1 MPILIGERIILRE
14 YRKEDL
20 PYIRKWVN
28 NPEITK
34 YLSNIFLYPHTL
46 NNTEAFLNGML
57 DGSSGIK
64 GFIIAK
70 KETEEYIGQI
80 DFVKIDWINR
90 IGTLGIVIGNTELL
104 GKGYGTEA
112 IKLIQEF
119 AFNKLNLHKLDLEVR
134 EYNHRAIRCYK
145 KCGFVEEGRIR
156 QNFFIDGKYTDT
168 LFMGILKSEWE
179 QLNRPLTK

>member
-1 MPILIGERIILRE
+1 MPILIGDRIILRE

-34 YLSNIFLYPHTL
+34 YLSNVFLYPHTMSA
-46 NNTEAFLNGML
+46 TENFINSII

-64 GFIIAK
+64 GFIIAHK
-70 KETEEYIGQI
+70 DSEEYIGQI
-80 DFVKIDWINR
+80 DLIKIDWVNR
-90 IGTLGIVIGNTELL
+90 IGTLGIVIGNTENL

-119 AFNKLNLHKLDLEVR
+119 AFNRLNLHKLDLEVR
-134 EYNHRAIRCYK
+134 EYNDRAIKCYK

-156 QNFFIDGKYTDT
+156 QNHFIDGKYTDT
-168 LFMGILKSEWE
+168 IFMGILKSEWE
-179 QLNRPLTK
+179 QMRNKG